1 MRNVSDYSKY
11 ARVHEA
17 QICALRFI
25 IIPRIIATNKCT
37 GGWHCESTLKD
48 GLPDQEGLKQR
59 NTFSRYR
66 ASQSRGS
73 PKRTAIAKPSVKH
86 IVISIYLNSVFI

>member
-25 IIPRIIATNKCT
+25 IIPCIIATNKCT
-37 GGWHCESTLKD
+37 GGWHCESTSKD
-48 GLPDQEGLKQR
+48 GLSDQEGLKQ
-59 NTFSRYR
+59 T
-66 ASQSRGS
+66 
-73 PKRTAIAKPSVKH
+73 K
-86 IVISIYLNSVFI
+86 YLLKL